1 MNREPINK
9 QNLSDAVAEK
19 LREYIRSS
27 DAPRSLKLPPEAVI
41 GESMGVSRITVRR
54 ALSDLEQEGLIQRIH
69 GRGTFINP
77 NISKIKATITP
88 GQDLHQLIRESGY
101 ESRNELISLETV
113 PADLH
118 HAEPGG
124 MGHPHQLRTAAHPRR
139 TAGHQ

>member
-54 ALSDLEQEGLIQRIH
+54 ALSDLEHPWARHLYQSQYLQNQGH
-69 GRGTFINP
+69 HH
-77 NISKIKATITP
+77 P
-88 GQDLHQLIRESGY
+88 GAGSA
-101 ESRNELISLETV
+101 
-113 PADLH
+113 P
-118 HAEPGG
+118 
-124 MGHPHQLRTAAHPRR
+124 AHPGKRLR
-139 TAGHQ
+139 IPQ

>member
-41 GESMGVSRITVRR
+41 GESMGASRITVRR

-77 NISKIKATITP
+77 NISKIMPPSPLGRICTSLSGKAATNPAMNSSAWKPSPPTCTTP
-88 GQDLHQLIRESGY
+88 KRW
-101 ESRNELISLETV
+101 R
-113 PADLH
+113 
-118 HAEPGG
+118 
-124 MGHPHQLRTAAHPRR
+124 
-139 TAGHQ
+139 

>member
-77 NISKIKATITP
+77 NISKIKATSSGKAATNPAMNSSAWKPSPPTCTTP
-88 GQDLHQLIRESGY
+88 KRW
-101 ESRNELISLETV
+101 R
-113 PADLH
+113 
-118 HAEPGG
+118 
-124 MGHPHQLRTAAHPRR
+124 
-139 TAGHQ
+139 

>member
-69 GRGTFINP
+69 GRRICTSSSGKAATNP
-77 NISKIKATITP
+77 AMNSSAWKPSPPTCTTP
-88 GQDLHQLIRESGY
+88 KRW
-101 ESRNELISLETV
+101 R
-113 PADLH
+113 
-118 HAEPGG
+118 
-124 MGHPHQLRTAAHPRR
+124 
-139 TAGHQ
+139 

>member
-54 ALSDLEQEGLIQRIH
+54 ALSDLEQEGLIQPSMGAAPLSIPISPRSRPPSPRGRICTSSS
-69 GRGTFINP
+69 GKAAANP
-77 NISKIKATITP
+77 AMNSSAWKPSPPTCTTP
-88 GQDLHQLIRESGY
+88 KRW
-101 ESRNELISLETV
+101 R
-113 PADLH
+113 
-118 HAEPGG
+118 
-124 MGHPHQLRTAAHPRR
+124 
-139 TAGHQ
+139 

>member
-69 GRGTFINP
+69 GRGTLIPISPKSRPPSPLGRICTSSSGKAATNP
-77 NISKIKATITP
+77 AMNSSAWKPSPPTCTTP
-88 GQDLHQLIRESGY
+88 KRW
-101 ESRNELISLETV
+101 R
-113 PADLH
+113 
-118 HAEPGG
+118 
-124 MGHPHQLRTAAHPRR
+124 
-139 TAGHQ
+139 

>member
-27 DAPRSLKLPPEAVI
+27 DAPRSLRLPPEAVI

-101 ESRNELISLETV
+101 ESRNELISL
-113 PADLH
+113 
-118 HAEPGG
+118 
-124 MGHPHQLRTAAHPRR
+124 
-139 TAGHQ
+139 

>member
-101 ESRNELISLETV
+101 ESRR
-113 PADLH
+113 PAPRRS
-118 HAEPGG
+118 AGG
-124 MGHPHQLRTAAHPRR
+124 SAGLSPHQGRLLLLC
-139 TAGHQ
+139 Q